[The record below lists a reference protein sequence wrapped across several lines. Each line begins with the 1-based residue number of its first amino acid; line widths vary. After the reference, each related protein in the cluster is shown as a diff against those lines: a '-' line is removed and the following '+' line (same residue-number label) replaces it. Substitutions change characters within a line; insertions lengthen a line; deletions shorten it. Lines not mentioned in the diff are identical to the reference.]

1 MKLKGIGHDTYQCTS
16 YAKVILYLP
25 GKDQNKELICAAVD
39 AELRIVRDLEPGLL
53 LGMDVLGSENA
64 VIDGIQRMTVREQAM
79 VMPLQRIWVL
89 YVAQTRN
96 WMASIAFR
104 SFSRRGSWTD

>member
-25 GKDQNKELICAAVD
+25 GEDQNKELICAAVD

-53 LGMDVLGSENA
+53 LGMDVVGSENA
-64 VIDGIQRMTVREQAM
+64 VIDGIQRMTV
-79 VMPLQRIWVL
+79 PLQRIWVL